1 MHILGFKF
9 DKLEFSNGLSGLND
23 SLLIYLNLLFYWPR
37 RKYTIKELIK
47 SWLFFLSGGEN
58 VEVFY
63 RLYTELYVL
72 PLVTQL
78 SVGEGLMP
86 LNGLNPQYFRDCPK
100 PGPGFP
106 TSCVVWSFF
115 SVFSE
120 LMWEVIVRF
129 VGIVDHQCFNFLF
142 KT

>member
-86 LNGLNPQYFRDCPK
+86 LNGLNPQ
-100 PGPGFP
+100 
-106 TSCVVWSFF
+106 
-115 SVFSE
+115 
-120 LMWEVIVRF
+120 
-129 VGIVDHQCFNFLF
+129 
-142 KT
+142 